1 LPPFAI
7 RWRVTRSGAI
17 NNGIVEYRA
26 RGGLV
31 CADITC
37 FESAPRIARPG
48 DNTSSTWA
56 FGACGFPFE
65 QVSRLGQ
72 HNCNNPRVLGDTPE
86 KLALG
91 ITALQNPAIA
101 QRFPRSD
108 EEAIAAELG
117 IEPTTLRDK
126 FMASHM
132 RRGDYL
138 NVSTRVLPD
147 TLFLRAATCLAEI
160 SSTTI
165 IFSDSKL
172 SAGTRGKFEALLPE
186 LNVFDSDRLDPFLIH
201 QAIRHA
207 SIFVGSNS
215 QFSLVSGLL
224 GNGVYL
230 NPRNWFGR
238 EALDEIP
245 NKLGD
250 FNFVC

>member
-1 LPPFAI
+1 MPPFAI

-72 HNCNNPRVLGDTPE
+72 HNWNNPRDFGATPE

-91 ITALQNPAIA
+91 VTARQNPAIA
-101 QRFPRSD
+101 QRFPLSE
-108 EEAIAAELG
+108 EEAIPTELG
-117 IEPTTLRDK
+117 IEATTLRGK
-126 FMASHM
+126 FMAFHL

-138 NVSTRVLPD
+138 NVSTRVLPVS
-147 TLFLRAATCLAEI
+147 LFLRDATCLAEI
-160 SSTTI
+160 YSTTI

-172 SAGTRGKFEALLPE
+172 SAGTRRKFEALLPE
-186 LNVFDSDRLDPFLIH
+186 LNVLDRDRLNPFLIH
-201 QAIRHA
+201 QTIRHA
-207 SIFVGSNS
+207 SIFVASNS
-215 QFSLVSGLL
+215 QFSLVNGLIV
-224 GNGVYL
+224 N
-230 NPRNWFGR
+230 
-238 EALDEIP
+238 
-245 NKLGD
+245 
-250 FNFVC
+250 